1 MPVAALNYPRTTT
14 VPYGERLMKPK
25 YSVAVFVILIVGLFA
40 VGCGSSENPPADTA
54 TDPNT
59 ITGIEWQWLSLSNR
73 STNETTTVP
82 DPENYTIVFNED
94 GTLSGEADCNNFNGS
109 YSQENGFVI
118 TLGATTMAACGPD
131 SLDQQYLSTL
141 GTVVAG
147 GPDGSGG
154 LALEHAGGEQRKIGR
169 ASGRARV

>member
-1 MPVAALNYPRTTT
+1 
-14 VPYGERLMKPK
+14 MKPK
-25 YSVAVFVILIVGLFA
+25 YCVVVLVVLIVGLFA
-40 VGCGSSENPPADTA
+40 VACGSSENPPADTA

-73 STNETTTVP
+73 TTNETTTVP
-82 DPENYTIVFNED
+82 APENYTIVFNED
-94 GTLSGEADCNNFNGS
+94 GTLSGKADCNNFNGT

-154 LALEHAGGEQRKIGR
+154 LTLENAGGEQRMTFENGGP
-169 ASGRARV
+169 AQ